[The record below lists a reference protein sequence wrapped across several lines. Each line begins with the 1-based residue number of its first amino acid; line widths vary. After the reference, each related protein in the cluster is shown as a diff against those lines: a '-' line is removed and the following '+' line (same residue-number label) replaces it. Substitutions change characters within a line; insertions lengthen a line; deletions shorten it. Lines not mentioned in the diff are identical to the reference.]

1 MVLISEVSYFGKNRK
16 TVNGCLNLY
25 LFKNVMEKIQRRMYQ
40 FSAKQPNVTRGVLI
54 RVSLIPET
62 DQTGDRKDKMSSE
75 CCNNPE
81 MTNTKKQKQQKYS

>member
-1 MVLISEVSYFGKNRK
+1 
-16 TVNGCLNLY
+16 
-25 LFKNVMEKIQRRMYQ
+25 MYQ

-81 MTNTKKQKQQKYS
+81 MTNTKKQNQQKSS